1 MYLRFI
7 FKRKVCWKEFGEI
20 KPMEAY
26 PILFKKWLTYVEK
39 LYYLLK
45 LLKKNQALYF
55 DYLTDFTHS
64 QYWNG

>member
-1 MYLRFI
+1 
-7 FKRKVCWKEFGEI
+7 
-20 KPMEAY
+20 MEAY